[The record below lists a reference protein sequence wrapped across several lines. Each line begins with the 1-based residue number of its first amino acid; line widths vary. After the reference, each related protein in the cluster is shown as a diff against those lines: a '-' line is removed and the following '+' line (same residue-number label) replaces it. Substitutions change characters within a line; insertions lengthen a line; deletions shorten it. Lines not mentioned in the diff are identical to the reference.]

1 MPDQAA
7 DQALFPPVI
16 FSLHAGAVY
25 VQAYYNV
32 WFTATLAFSILL
44 LRPCFTMVY
53 SHGRKKKER
62 SPHVVLGHSE
72 LSFRCSS
79 IRLRLF

>member
-16 FSLHAGAVY
+16 FSLHPGAVY

-32 WFTATLAFSILL
+32 WFTVTLAFSILL
-44 LRPCFTMVY
+44 LRPCFTIRESPPNTMKSTVVPAF
-53 SHGRKKKER
+53 SVR
-62 SPHVVLGHSE
+62 SLKMK
-72 LSFRCSS
+72 F
-79 IRLRLF
+79 

>member
-44 LRPCFTMVY
+44 LRPCFTI
-53 SHGRKKKER
+53 RE
-62 SPHVVLGHSE
+62 SPPMIPFPPITVPARTRGPH
-72 LSFRCSS
+72 C
-79 IRLRLF
+79 

>member
-32 WFTATLAFSILL
+32 WFTVTLAFSILL

-53 SHGRKKKER
+53 SHGRRKRTK
-62 SPHVVLGHSE
+62 PTCCTWALGA
-72 LSFRCSS
+72 F
-79 IRLRLF
+79 F